1 MPVQTPRDDAAFVAE
16 RNVPTKRYLQFFRD
30 LAAAGSLAADQ
41 VAAINAS
48 LRTIALALGSPDGS
62 VDNIPDLN
70 FSSGLQELADSG
82 QGVALFKI
90 TRDDYGRVEGTEQA
104 TAADLPYDNATSG
117 LAADDT
123 QAAIDELASLAGEQV
138 FQRMD
143 TDGDFR
149 ITADGNLRVTN

>member
-1 MPVQTPRDDAAFVAE
+1 MPILPPRSDEGIVGNAPP
-16 RNVPTKRYLQFFRD
+16 NKRYLQYFRD
-30 LAAAGSLAADQ
+30 LASAGSLTVDQ
-41 VAAINAS
+41 VAAINAA

-62 VDNIPDLN
+62 VDQIPDLN
-70 FSSGLQELADSG
+70 FSSALQELADSG

-104 TAADLPYDNATSG
+104 TAADLPYDNGTSG
-117 LAADDT
+117 LAADDV
-123 QAAIDELASLAGEQV
+123 QAAIDELAATPAT

-149 ITADGNLRVTN
+149 VTADGNLRVTN